1 MIQKFEITGVHTL
14 PDDQVRDYLT
24 ESIAKLEHLIPKHA
38 RKSVHVEAKLKEQR
52 AQNDKKCSVEV
63 IMHLPNKVITAKESK
78 STMPEA
84 IDLVETKLRIQ
95 LNKYKDIHAS
105 PRLARKLTAKFK
117 RFRGEN

>member
-24 ESIAKLEHLIPKHA
+24 ESINKIEHLIPKHA
-38 RKSVHVEAKLKEQR
+38 RKSAHVDAKLIEQR

-63 IMHLPNKVITAKESK
+63 ILHLPNKVITAKESK
-78 STMPEA
+78 ATMPEA

-95 LNKYKDIHAS
+95 LNKYKDRHAS
-105 PRLARKLTAKFK
+105 PRLARKLSAKFK